1 MTLVM
6 DVIRSIRNVRGEMN
20 VPPGREITALVHTA
34 EQAQR
39 DTLTAHAHYVRSL
52 AKLGELDVAE
62 CHEKPRAAAAAVAGS
77 VETYIPLEGA
87 INIDDEIARLGKEVG
102 RVEKELERLTKN
114 LANENF
120 INRAPAEVV
129 ERDRTR
135 KTELEGTREAL
146 QRNLALLTE

>member
-1 MTLVM
+1 M
-6 DVIRSIRNVRGEMN
+6 
-20 VPPGREITALVHTA
+20 
-34 EQAQR
+34 
-39 DTLTAHAHYVRSL
+39 
-52 AKLGELDVAE
+52 
-62 CHEKPRAAAAAVAGS
+62 
-77 VETYIPLEGA
+77 
-87 INIDDEIARLGKEVG
+87 GKEVG

>member
-1 MTLVM
+1 MARDDPTI
-6 DVIRSIRNVRGEMN
+6 D
-20 VPPGREITALVHTA
+20 A
-34 EQAQR
+34 AQR
-39 DTLTAHAHYVRSL
+39 DALTAHAHYVKSL
-52 AKLGELDVAE
+52 AKIGELDIAAA
-62 CHEKPRAAAAAVAGS
+62 HDKPRAAAAAVAGS

-87 INIDDEIARLGKEVG
+87 IDIDDEIARLEKEVG
-102 RVEKELERLTKN
+102 RVDKEFDRLSKN
-114 LANENF
+114 LSNENF